1 MSDDNEPLLS
11 RWSKRKLAK
20 EVESQAVQETVAD
33 EEAVPDP
40 EREAELLANLE
51 AAEAVDLET
60 LNEESDLSVF
70 MKDGVPELL
79 KRRAMAA
86 LWRSSPVF
94 ANVDGLVDYD
104 DDFGSP
110 DLIMKTFQSAWQ
122 AGRGYLNNDEEI
134 GEAKDQSVA
143 ENKDDDTEN
152 ELDEEPSSDDIEE
165 EEVEVG
171 EGAVEH
177 PQEIETAVAEPGTT
191 EEIEPETSEPPRVSL
206 RRRLMLEDE
215 A

>member
-20 EVESQAVQETVAD
+20 EVEPDADQEIVTG
-33 EEAVPDP
+33 EEAVKDP
-40 EREAELLANLE
+40 AREAELLANLE
-51 AAEAVDLET
+51 AAESVDLET
-60 LNEESDLSVF
+60 LDENSNLSVF
-70 MKDGVPELL
+70 LKDGVPEIL

-122 AGRGYLNNDEEI
+122 VGRGYPKNDEEE
-134 GEAKDQSVA
+134 GEAIDQTVA
-143 ENKDDDTEN
+143 ENKDDNKEN
-152 ELDEEPSSDDIEE
+152 ELDDDSSSDDIEE
-165 EEVEVG
+165 EVAVG
-171 EGAVEH
+171 ESSVEPAQEMESVDTEPNAVD
-177 PQEIETAVAEPGTT
+177 
-191 EEIEPETSEPPRVSL
+191 EIEPETSEPPRVSL